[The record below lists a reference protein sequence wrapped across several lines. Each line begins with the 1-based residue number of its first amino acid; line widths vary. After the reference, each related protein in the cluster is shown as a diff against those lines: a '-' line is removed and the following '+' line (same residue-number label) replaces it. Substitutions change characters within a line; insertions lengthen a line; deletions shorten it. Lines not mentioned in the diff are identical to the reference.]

1 MTNRFINTLRVLALP
16 KKTTRAG
23 FDCKVTGRPMFNAKY
38 DCPTC
43 GAPGYFCRDVTL
55 KENDDGTLD

>member
-1 MTNRFINTLRVLALP
+1 MSNRFIDTLRVLALP

-38 DCPTC
+38 DCPTR
-43 GAPGYFCRDVTL
+43 GAPGYFCRD
-55 KENDDGTLD
+55 DA